1 MKQWSDRKKA
11 WVFLAT
17 VLAVLG
23 ALLKVV
29 QITGTGYFQNITV
42 MVGISL
48 IATLGAVVLTG
59 YTGLF
64 SIGQAGFMAV
74 GGYFAAVLAKE
85 FHLGLVFALLGGSLF
100 AGAVSFLIGIPAFR
114 SRLRGD
120 YFAIATLGFAE
131 AIRLILNNVRQI
143 GSIRLGGP
151 YGYMDIPT
159 LGSQVW
165 GWIPRNGWEGVVVVG
180 GMGLATL
187 FLTHMFVNSQWGK
200 NCIAV
205 GQDEVAAQMM
215 GVDLLRTKMLALF
228 VSAFFAG
235 LAGGLMA
242 FYFGYLSPGF
252 FGVTRS
258 SDLLAAVVFGGMQS
272 VIGPTITSAVLVA
285 IPEIL
290 RAFADYRLIIYGLF
304 FVIVMV
310 FRPQGLLGH
319 CNMNFGFL
327 RGLYARGEAR
337 ADTAKAVE

>member
-1 MKQWSDRKKA
+1 MA
-11 WVFLAT
+11 A
-17 VLAVLG
+17 G
-23 ALLKVV
+23 ALLFEVIKL
-29 QITGTGYFQNITV
+29 TGTGYFQNITV

-48 IATLGAVVLTG
+48 IATLGAVILTG

-74 GGYFAAVLAKE
+74 GGYFAAILAKE
-85 FHLGLVFALLGGSLF
+85 AHLGLFIALVGGGLF
-100 AGAVSFLIGIPAFR
+100 AGAVSFIIGIPAFR

-131 AIRLILNNVRQI
+131 AIRLILNNVRQL
-143 GSIRLGGP
+143 GAIRLGGP

-159 LGSQVW
+159 LSNMVW
-165 GWIPRNGWEGVVVVG
+165 SWIPKDGWEGVIVVG
-180 GMGLATL
+180 GLGAATL
-187 FLTHMFVNSQWGK
+187 VLTHMFVNSQWGK

-205 GQDEVAAQMM
+205 SQDEVAAQMM
-215 GVDLLRTKMLALF
+215 GVDLLRTKMMALF
-228 VSAFFAG
+228 ISAFFAG

-258 SDLLAAVVFGGMQS
+258 SDMLAAVVFGGMQS

-285 IPEIL
+285 IPEVL

-319 CNMNFGFL
+319 YNMHFGFL
-327 RGLYARGEAR
+327 RSLLRREA
-337 ADTAKAVE
+337 AEAETAKAAE